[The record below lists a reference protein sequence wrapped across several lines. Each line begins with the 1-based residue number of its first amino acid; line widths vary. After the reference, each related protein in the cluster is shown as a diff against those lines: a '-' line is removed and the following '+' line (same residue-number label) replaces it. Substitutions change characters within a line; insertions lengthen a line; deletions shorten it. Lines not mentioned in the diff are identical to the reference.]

1 LKRVELTAAIP
12 QLQPPSTSLRW
23 ADLVVLASLQVFE
36 HCAFGIDSVERDAL
50 VRVVRCVHQDA
61 VATSETRGTMALT
74 AHRDGIVAPVA
85 YHIVGVLDALP
96 EEILANLIVASALA
110 FALISWRR
118 RPRAVNASG
127 GRAVVFFLLLLVL
140 ADEALRDYS
149 FVVVVVFW
157 VEDFAAPFHRVFGF
171 VIQCL
176 LEHVVQA
183 VVADRVVGDGDGKW
197 LVLQPCT
204 ALTLTLEE
212 AMSVHGGE

>member
-1 LKRVELTAAIP
+1 VERIALTTSIS

-23 ADLVVLASLQVFE
+23 ADLVVLASLQAFE
-36 HCAFGIDSVERDAL
+36 SCTFGIDSVERDAL
-50 VRVVRCVHQDA
+50 VRVVRCVDQDA

-85 YHIVGVLDALP
+85 DHVVGVLDALA
-96 EEILANLIVASALA
+96 EERLANLIIAFVLA

-118 RPRAVNASG
+118 CPGAVNAPG

-149 FVVVVVFW
+149 FAVVVFW
-157 VEDFAAPFHRVFGF
+157 VEDFASPFGRVFGF

-176 LEHVVQA
+176 LKHVVQA
-183 VVADRVVGDGDGKW
+183 FVADGVVGDGDGTW
-197 LVLQPCT
+197 FLLQACT

-212 AMSVHGGE
+212 AMSVHGSE